1 MDLGIAG
8 KRALVMSAGGGL
20 GRAIAVALAREGA
33 TLCIADRDAQS
44 LQATAEKIRAV
55 SEPKQSC
62 HTCVW
67 DLGVA
72 QQWTQGV
79 ADLLARVGGI
89 DILVNNTGGPAPGPA
104 QGHESDVWRNA
115 FESMVI
121 SVIGITDLLL
131 PGMRERGWGRIITS
145 TSSGVVSP
153 IPNLG
158 LSNAARISLVGW
170 NKTLAREVAK
180 DGVTAN
186 IVIPGRIATARIQS
200 LDAARAQR
208 EGKAVADV
216 ASESVATIPMGRY
229 GRPEEYADMV
239 AFLASERAAY
249 ITGSSFRV
257 DGGLIPTL

>member
-33 TLCIADRDAQS
+33 TLCIADRDEKS
-44 LQATAEKIRAV
+44 LEATAEKIRAV
-55 SEPKQSC
+55 SGPEQSC

-158 LSNAARISLVGW
+158 LSNATRISLVGW

>member
-20 GRAIAVALAREGA
+20 GSAIAVALAREGA

-44 LQATAEKIRAV
+44 LEATAEKIRAV
-55 SEPKQSC
+55 SGPGQSC
-62 HTCVW
+62 QTCVW

-79 ADLLARVGGI
+79 VDLLARVGGI

-131 PGMRERGWGRIITS
+131 PGMRERGWGRLITS

-158 LSNAARISLVGW
+158 LSNATRISLVGW
-170 NKTLAREVAK
+170 SKTLAREVAK

-257 DGGLIPTL
+257 DGGLIPAL